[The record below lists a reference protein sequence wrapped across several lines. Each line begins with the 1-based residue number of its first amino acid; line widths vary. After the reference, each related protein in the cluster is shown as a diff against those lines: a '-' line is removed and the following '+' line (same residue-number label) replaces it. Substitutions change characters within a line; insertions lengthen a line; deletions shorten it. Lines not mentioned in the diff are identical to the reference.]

1 MMMMNR
7 YRQLYICALYF
18 DCILIIRPSV
28 YAYLHCTGDDAGA
41 KDIRPPRKV
50 RPVCRNGPD
59 NGAGLLYIS
68 MPLTLENTYVC
79 TYMKIRTSARG
90 SA

>member
-1 MMMMNR
+1 MMMMNKN
-7 YRQLYICALYF
+7 RQLYICALSLYF
-18 DCILIIRPSV
+18 DCIFIIRPSV
-28 YAYLHCTGDDAGA
+28 YAYLQCTGDDAGA

-68 MPLTLENTYVC
+68 MPSKIRM
-79 TYMKIRTSARG
+79 YMKIGTSARG